1 MSPNMQYIFAG
12 HCDQKC
18 RMISTLSWKEVFAFN
33 HNLEQLT
40 DDNSS
45 AEVNIYVESETPEEG
60 PMYEAVSKPYKLE
73 RLT

>member
-1 MSPNMQYIFAG
+1 MQYIFAG